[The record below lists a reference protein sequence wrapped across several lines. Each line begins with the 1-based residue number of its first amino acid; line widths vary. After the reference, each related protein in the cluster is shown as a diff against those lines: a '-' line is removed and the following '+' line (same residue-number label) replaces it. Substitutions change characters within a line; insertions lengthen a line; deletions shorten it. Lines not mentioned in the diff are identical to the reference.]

1 MFSLNKTSKFV
12 TAFIGISLLAFGLS
26 KINTVGAQS
35 SSTPPTGTF
44 ACLINANYSGY
55 INKTS
60 NSSDAQAVNALLV
73 FTFSS
78 TVPNTGNLVA
88 SVINNVSDFERAS
101 PTTATSTSLP
111 YPVAFTLTQIT
122 AAQNVYKLV
131 SNTSGDVPYYIAVV
145 NSGNSL
151 LFMSAPSN
159 DKVHNGACQKV

>member
-1 MFSLNKTSKFV
+1 MMTFNKTTKFA
-12 TAFIGISLLAFGLS
+12 TAVIGICFVAFGLS
-26 KINTVGAQS
+26 RINTAGAQS
-35 SSTPPTGTF
+35 SSTPPSGTF

-60 NSSDAQAVNALLV
+60 KSTDAQAVNALLV
-73 FTFSS
+73 FTFST
-78 TVPNTGNLVA
+78 TVPNTGSLVA
-88 SVINNVSDFERAS
+88 SIINNVSDFERTS

-111 YPVAFTLTQIT
+111 YPVAFKLTQIT
-122 AAQNVYKLV
+122 AAQNVFKLV
-131 SNTSGDVPYYIAVV
+131 SDTSGDVPYYIAVV

>member
-1 MFSLNKTSKFV
+1 MFSLNKTIKFV
-12 TAFIGISLLAFGLS
+12 SVFIGISLVAFGLS
-26 KINTVGAQS
+26 RISAVGAQS
-35 SSTPPTGTF
+35 SSTPPSGTY

-60 NSSDAQAVNALLV
+60 KSTDAQAVNALLV
-73 FTFSS
+73 FNFSS
-78 TVPNTGNLVA
+78 TVPNTGSLVA
-88 SVINNVSDFERAS
+88 SVINNVSGFEGTT

-122 AAQNVYKLV
+122 NAQNVYKLV
-131 SNTSGDVPYYIAVV
+131 SDTSGDVPYYIAVV

-151 LFMSAPSN
+151 LFMSGPSK